1 MADSGC
7 LKISSAR
14 MQHMDVHRLYM
25 IVPSPGMAR
34 GTVRTK
40 VGALILVQFSSWSM
54 ELLVW
59 TCLNQQRNWEE
70 NMLTGWWFGTCFIFP
85 YVGNND
91 PNWLIYFQKGWN
103 HQPETHVHLGALK
116 SLYIYI
122 YMYLLFSNLFG
133 MMIHIDI
140 DQYLWG
146 GLKAPTTS
154 IWLVYQTLVVKS
166 WFSNAILVLSAVLC
180 D

>member
-1 MADSGC
+1 
-7 LKISSAR
+7 

-91 PNWLIYFQKGWN
+91 PNWLIYFSEG
-103 HQPETHVHLGALK
+103 LK
-116 SLYIYI
+116 PPTRNTCSSWCFEVFVYIYI